1 MALKRGE
8 WLRPDESSSSEEAD
22 KLHVSQINLFT
33 LMIGFN
39 LERELFLDLLAF
51 IGIPNGM

>member
-22 KLHVSQINLFT
+22 KLHVFT
-33 LMIGFN
+33 N
-39 LERELFLDLLAF
+39 KF
-51 IGIPNGM
+51 IYTNDWF

>member
-22 KLHVSQINLFT
+22 KLHFSQINLIT

>member
-22 KLHVSQINLFT
+22 KLHFSQINLFT